1 MLSRRNRQVLESII
15 SGGAA
20 TDREVKE
27 RLGFDDMNMVRPRI
41 TSLLDDGLL
50 EESAQ
55 IRCDRTERLVRLGDL
70 PEKVKHDPHT

>member
-50 EESAQ
+50 EEIAQ
-55 IRCDRTERLVRLGDL
+55 IRCDRTERLVRLVDL